1 MNMKVKKLLMMNSP
15 LILDKPINKKSEDIL
30 DFDIFSR
37 NIVNML
43 RTVPKNES
51 FNFALCGEWGS
62 GKTSIMNLSI
72 DILEKESLYNIVR
85 FNPWNVIKKENLVN
99 EFFKQLKGVIYKE
112 TNDKKI
118 LIKLSNYYKILFESI
133 PNTSFLTNLFKSL
146 SLKFLRNNQTIT
158 TQKEE
163 IVNYL
168 KNEYSGR
175 PILIVIDD
183 LDRLTNDEICEVLKL
198 IREIADFPNVLYYV
212 LFERNQVVNAI
223 EKELGINSGEEYL
236 RKFFQIEWMV
246 PVFEKEK
253 IKKYLFSLLEQ
264 NELCQKKFNSDM
276 IEYYDVIFDKCIS
289 EFAKNIRDI
298 KLLFNSFQSRFY
310 LLHRWVNLV
319 DLLAV
324 TCFELY
330 KPNLLK
336 FIMEKKMYLLQDND
350 FLDLKNFKKT
360 TLDISEEKENFIKNL
375 FYSYFEKEEFDSIE
389 TILFTLFPKFSKSCF
404 KESDINNRTNSERNH
419 HLCSSLF
426 FNAYFLQKMD
436 NDYVVEYGVVHEIVT
451 KKTGK
456 EVHSFFMLYANQFG
470 FLENIFMEL
479 SQEIANELP
488 MNRIEIILREL
499 FFLGQNL
506 YDNLLDN
513 HYDINNLLNR
523 ILVLIGQIFNKFS
536 QKENY
541 NLMNK
546 IISKNVGFLNKYK
559 FIAFFLIRNE
569 YFYKAPQKA
578 LPSDFH
584 FKPED
589 LILIKDSVIQKL
601 NENRTKVALFD
612 NNFEDVVFTL
622 YNENSQSDIEKYY
635 KTDLNKTETMIHLC
649 LFLYH
654 NNTKDKEYE
663 SIESAFENEFSTILS
678 VQNRFVEIVE
688 YINKGDFKNLPEMQ
702 RMFFANYIH
711 EMNVS
716 YKLVLEQKLIS
727 EKKLILGN
735 WKELEKLVTK
745 D

>member
-1 MNMKVKKLLMMNSP
+1 MSKIIN
-15 LILDKPINKKSEDIL
+15 DKPIKDSRDDIL
-30 DFDIFSR
+30 GFDVFAN

-43 RTVPKNES
+43 NIIPKDES
-51 FNFALCGEWGS
+51 FNFALCGKWGS
-62 GKTSIMNLSI
+62 GKTSIMNLAV
-72 DILEKESLYNIVR
+72 ENIEENNLFNVVH
-85 FNPWNVIKKENLVN
+85 FNPWNVIKKENLIT
-99 EFFKQLKGVIYKE
+99 EFFELLKKTIYVE
-112 TNDKKI
+112 TLNKKI
-118 LIKLSNYYKILFESI
+118 LTQFSKYYTVLVDSI
-133 PNTSFLTNLFKSL
+133 PDESFFQKFIKNFTSRFVDSTD
-146 SLKFLRNNQTIT
+146 TIKVR
-158 TQKEE
+158 KEK
-163 IVNYL
+163 IINFL
-168 KNEYSGR
+168 KNEYCGK
-175 PILIVIDD
+175 PILFVIDD
-183 LDRLTNDEICEVLKL
+183 LDRLTNEEICEVLKL
-198 IREIADFPNVLYYV
+198 IREIADFQNVIYFV
-212 LFERNQVVNAI
+212 LFEREQVVNAI
-223 EKELGINSGEEYL
+223 EKELNINSGDEYL
-236 RKFFQIEWMV
+236 KKFFQIEWMV
-246 PVFEKEK
+246 PVLEKEK
-253 IKKYLFSLLEQ
+253 IKSYLLRLLQE
-264 NELCQKKFNSDM
+264 NNLCYEKINSEMLD
-276 IEYYDVIFDKCIS
+276 YYDIIFEKCIC
-289 EFAKNIRDI
+289 EFVKNIRDI
-298 KLLFNSFQSRFY
+298 KLLYNSFYSRFS
-310 LLHRWVNLV
+310 LLHKWVNFV
-319 DLLAV
+319 DLLAI

-330 KPNLLK
+330 KPNLYN
-336 FIMEKKMYLLQDND
+336 FIMEKKQSLIYFCELSTFKSPRNKSLNVEDEIND
-350 FLDLKNFKKT
+350 FIQDLF
-360 TLDISEEKENFIKNL
+360 S
-375 FYSYFEKEEFDSIE
+375 SYFEKEEFDTIK
-389 TILFTLFPKFSKSCF
+389 TILFTLFPMFSKNCF
-404 KESDINNRTNSERNH
+404 EESDVSNKKNSERNH
-419 HLCSSLF
+419 HLCSPLF

-470 FLENIFMEL
+470 FLKNIFMEL
-479 SQEIANELP
+479 SQEIANKLP

-513 HYDINNLLNR
+513 HYDINDLLNR

-546 IISKNVGFLNKYK
+546 IISKNKGFLNKYK

-569 YFYKAPQKA
+569 YFYKAPQKS

-589 LILIKDSVIQKL
+589 LILIKDSLIQKL

-702 RMFFANYIH
+702 RIFFANYIH

-716 YKLVLEQKLIS
+716 YKFVLEQKLIS
-727 EKKLILGN
+727 EKKFILEN

>member
-1 MNMKVKKLLMMNSP
+1 MSKIIN
-15 LILDKPINKKSEDIL
+15 DKPIKDSRDDIL
-30 DFDIFSR
+30 GFDVFAN

-43 RTVPKNES
+43 NIIPKDES
-51 FNFALCGEWGS
+51 FNFALCGKWGS
-62 GKTSIMNLSI
+62 GKTSIMNLAV
-72 DILEKESLYNIVR
+72 ENIEENNLFNVVH
-85 FNPWNVIKKENLVN
+85 FNPWNVIKKENLIT
-99 EFFKQLKGVIYKE
+99 EFFELLKKTIYVE
-112 TNDKKI
+112 TLNKKI
-118 LIKLSNYYKILFESI
+118 LTQFSKYYTVLVDSI
-133 PNTSFLTNLFKSL
+133 PDESFFQKFIKNFTSRFVDSTD
-146 SLKFLRNNQTIT
+146 TIKVR
-158 TQKEE
+158 KEK
-163 IVNYL
+163 IINFL
-168 KNEYSGR
+168 KNEYCGK
-175 PILIVIDD
+175 PILFVIDD
-183 LDRLTNDEICEVLKL
+183 LDRLTNEEICEVLKL
-198 IREIADFPNVLYYV
+198 IREIADFPNVIYFV
-212 LFERNQVVNAI
+212 LFERDQVVNAI
-223 EKELGINSGEEYL
+223 EKELNINSGDEYL
-236 RKFFQIEWMV
+236 KKFFQIEWMV
-246 PVFEKEK
+246 PVLEKEK
-253 IKKYLFSLLEQ
+253 IKSYLLRLLQE
-264 NELCQKKFNSDM
+264 NNLCYEKINSEMLD
-276 IEYYDVIFDKCIS
+276 YYDIIFEKCIC
-289 EFAKNIRDI
+289 EFVKNIRDI
-298 KLLFNSFQSRFY
+298 KLLYNSFYSRFS
-310 LLHRWVNLV
+310 LLHKWVNFV
-319 DLLAV
+319 DLLAI

-330 KPNLLK
+330 KPNLYN
-336 FIMEKKMYLLQDND
+336 FIMEKKQSLIYFCELSTFKSPRNKSLNVEDEIND
-350 FLDLKNFKKT
+350 FIQDLF
-360 TLDISEEKENFIKNL
+360 S
-375 FYSYFEKEEFDSIE
+375 SYFEKEEFDTIK
-389 TILFTLFPKFSKSCF
+389 TILFTLFPMFSKNCF
-404 KESDINNRTNSERNH
+404 EESDVSNKKNSERNH
-419 HLCSSLF
+419 HLCSPLF

-470 FLENIFMEL
+470 FLKNIFMEL

-488 MNRIEIILREL
+488 MNRIVIILREL

-513 HYDINNLLNR
+513 HYDINDLLKR
-523 ILVLIGQIFNKFS
+523 ILALIGQIFNKFS

-559 FIAFFLIRNE
+559 FIAFFLIRHE
-569 YFYKAPQKA
+569 DFYKAPQKA

-589 LILIKDSVIQKL
+589 LILIKDSLIQKL

-612 NNFEDVVFTL
+612 NNFEDAVFTL

-702 RMFFANYIH
+702 RIFFANYIH

>member
-1 MNMKVKKLLMMNSP
+1 MSKIIN
-15 LILDKPINKKSEDIL
+15 DKPIKDSRDDIL
-30 DFDIFSR
+30 GFDVFAN

-43 RTVPKNES
+43 NIIPKDES
-51 FNFALCGEWGS
+51 FNFALCGKWGS
-62 GKTSIMNLSI
+62 GKTSIMNLAV
-72 DILEKESLYNIVR
+72 ENIEENNLFNVVH
-85 FNPWNVIKKENLVN
+85 FNPWNVIKKENLIT
-99 EFFKQLKGVIYKE
+99 EFFELLKKTIYVE
-112 TNDKKI
+112 TLNKKI
-118 LIKLSNYYKILFESI
+118 LTQFSKYYTVLVDSI
-133 PNTSFLTNLFKSL
+133 PDESFFQKFIKNFTSRFVDSTD
-146 SLKFLRNNQTIT
+146 TIKVR
-158 TQKEE
+158 KEK
-163 IVNYL
+163 IINFL
-168 KNEYSGR
+168 KNEYCGK
-175 PILIVIDD
+175 PILFVIDD
-183 LDRLTNDEICEVLKL
+183 LDRLTNEEICEVLKL
-198 IREIADFPNVLYYV
+198 IREIADFPNVIYFV
-212 LFERNQVVNAI
+212 LFEREQVVNAI
-223 EKELGINSGEEYL
+223 EKELNINSGDEYL
-236 RKFFQIEWMV
+236 KKFFQIEWMV
-246 PVFEKEK
+246 PVLEKEK
-253 IKKYLFSLLEQ
+253 IKSYLLRLLQE
-264 NELCQKKFNSDM
+264 NNLCYEKINSEMLD
-276 IEYYDVIFDKCIS
+276 YYDIIFEKCIC
-289 EFAKNIRDI
+289 EFVKNIRDI
-298 KLLFNSFQSRFY
+298 KLLYNSFYSRFS
-310 LLHRWVNLV
+310 LLHKWVNFV
-319 DLLAV
+319 DLLAI

-330 KPNLLK
+330 KPNLYN
-336 FIMEKKMYLLQDND
+336 FIMEKKQSLIYFCELSTFKSPRNKSLNVEDEIND
-350 FLDLKNFKKT
+350 FIQDLF
-360 TLDISEEKENFIKNL
+360 S
-375 FYSYFEKEEFDSIE
+375 SYFEKEEFDTIK
-389 TILFTLFPKFSKSCF
+389 TILFTLFPMFSKNCF
-404 KESDINNRTNSERNH
+404 EESDVSNKKNSERNH
-419 HLCSSLF
+419 HLCSPLF

-470 FLENIFMEL
+470 FLKNIFMEL
-479 SQEIANELP
+479 SQEIANKLP

-513 HYDINNLLNR
+513 HYDINDLLNR

-569 YFYKAPQKA
+569 DFYKAPQKA

-589 LILIKDSVIQKL
+589 LILIKDSLIQKL

-612 NNFEDVVFTL
+612 NNFEDAVFTL

-649 LFLYH
+649 LFLYQ

-663 SIESAFENEFSTILS
+663 SIESAFENEFATILS

-702 RMFFANYIH
+702 RIFFANYIH

>member
-198 IREIADFPNVLYYV
+198 IREIANFPNVIYCV

-223 EKELGINSGEEYL
+223 EKELGINFGEEYL

-310 LLHRWVNLV
+310 LLHRWVNFV

-330 KPNLLK
+330 KPNLYN
-336 FIMEKKMYLLQDND
+336 FIIEKKQSLIYFCELPTLKSPKNNSLNVEDEINYFIQD
-350 FLDLKNFKKT
+350 
-360 TLDISEEKENFIKNL
+360 L
-375 FYSYFEKEEFDSIE
+375 FSSYFEKEEFDTIK
-389 TILFTLFPKFSKSCF
+389 TILFTLFPMFSKNCF
-404 KESDINNRTNSERNH
+404 EESDVSNKKNSERNH
-419 HLCSSLF
+419 HLCSPLF

-436 NDYVVEYGVVHEIVT
+436 NSCVVEYGVIHELVT
-451 KKTGK
+451 KKSKK
-456 EVHSFFMLYANQFG
+456 EVRSFFITYVNKFD
-470 FLENIFMEL
+470 FLQNIFMEL
-479 SQEIANELP
+479 SQDIANENSKKR
-488 MNRIEIILREL
+488 MEVILREL
-499 FFLGQNL
+499 FFLGQKL
-506 YDNLLDN
+506 YENLLDKYHIVN
-513 HYDINNLLNR
+513 DLLKK
-523 ILVLIGQIFNKFS
+523 ILELIRQILNKFS
-536 QKENY
+536 QEDNFDLLSEIFSSDTDFC
-541 NLMNK
+541 N
-546 IISKNVGFLNKYK
+546 IYK
-559 FIAFFLIRNE
+559 FIL
-569 YFYKAPQKA
+569 YFIICTESFY
-578 LPSDFH
+578 
-584 FKPED
+584 
-589 LILIKDSVIQKL
+589 KDSVNVLPSNSHFKYEDFILLKNNLIQKL
-601 NENRTKVALFD
+601 NENRTKVVLFD
-612 NNFEDVVFTL
+612 KTFEDVVFTF
-622 YNENSQSDIEKYY
+622 YNGNSQDDIERYY
-635 KTDLNKTETMIHLC
+635 KEELKETEVLIHLC

-678 VQNRFVEIVE
+678 IQNRFVEIVE

-702 RMFFANYIH
+702 RIFFANYIH

-727 EKKLILGN
+727 EKKLILEN
-735 WKELEKLVTK
+735 WMELEKLVTK